1 MELAI
6 AGSGFVAPLR
16 QKRAGRVE
24 LLDPIGIYDVDR
36 IARRA
41 ARDRDREVEL
51 AVATPAAAPLRKKR
65 SVGVELLHSVVEP
78 VRDVDRAG
86 AVDADAARTL
96 ELRVPRSVASP
107 RREELPGSVEL
118 LDPVVGGVNDVDRA
132 C

>member
-6 AGSGFVAPLR
+6 AGSRFVAPLR

-41 ARDRDREVEL
+41 ARNRDREVDL

-78 VRDVDRAG
+78 VRDVHRAG
-86 AVDADAARTL
+86 AVDADPARAI
-96 ELRVPRSVASP
+96 ELTVPSSVTSP
-107 RREELPGSVEL
+107 RREKLAGRVEL
-118 LDPVVGGVNDVDRA
+118 LDPVVEGVDDEDRA
-132 C
+132 